1 MTFFDK
7 TQEKSR
13 LIGME
18 DIRIIILNTYFLR

>member
-13 LIGME
+13 LIGKE